1 MDEQDR
7 HLSYE
12 RLGKKYDWAV
22 QIIYNVGDRV
32 FFGGHVYQALQQ
44 NMATN
49 ANRPDVA
56 PAVWQLVF

>member
-1 MDEQDR
+1 
-7 HLSYE
+7 
-12 RLGKKYDWAV
+12 
-22 QIIYNVGDRV
+22 VGDRV

-44 NMATN
+44 NQATN